1 MLAGCNQYGI
11 GWDAIQADL
20 DAKYAVERDKRDA
33 ERAKETQEAEA
44 REAERKRCE
53 TKGGPVVG
61 MTKAQV
67 YAMCGKP
74 SRINTTQTARGS
86 SDVLLRAA
94 LRLPDE
100 WNRNRHSVLTEPP
113 NSSRF
118 HLVDS
123 ARWRQNLDSDLG
135 QRDDPGVRIREA
147 GTARARTRIDATS
160 DRCLH
165 RPPHQVSPGPNNR
178 SPRCKAL
185 QRPHTEGTLSECFQ

>member
-1 MLAGCNQYGI
+1 LALGNKLQMYRTIILVAALMLAGCNQYGI

-86 SDVLLRAA
+86 SEQLFYFGQLYVY
-94 LRLPDE
+94 
-100 WNRNRHSVLTEPP
+100 LT
-113 NSSRF
+113 NGI
-118 HLVDS
+118 V
-123 ARWRQNLDSDLG
+123 
-135 QRDDPGVRIREA
+135 
-147 GTARARTRIDATS
+147 TAI
-160 DRCLH
+160 
-165 RPPHQVSPGPNNR
+165 QY
-178 SPRCKAL
+178 
-185 QRPHTEGTLSECFQ
+185 